1 MSWFWFLC
9 LTAAAMGD
17 IKERIVS
24 DRLLIACGVMG
35 AVCGWQSGIWTHW
48 AGGLAG
54 AAVLLVSRLTQG
66 AIGKGDGWFIIA
78 SAGYLDTEEMWVLLL
93 GSFGISWVWSVG
105 LVMYRTWTGGR
116 ISKDTLPFLACMWP
130 VGAWIMLFSYA

>member
-1 MSWFWFLC
+1 MGWFWFLC

-17 IKERIVS
+17 IKERTVS
-24 DRLLIACGVMG
+24 DRLLIAC
-35 AVCGWQSGIWTHW
+35 GIWTHW